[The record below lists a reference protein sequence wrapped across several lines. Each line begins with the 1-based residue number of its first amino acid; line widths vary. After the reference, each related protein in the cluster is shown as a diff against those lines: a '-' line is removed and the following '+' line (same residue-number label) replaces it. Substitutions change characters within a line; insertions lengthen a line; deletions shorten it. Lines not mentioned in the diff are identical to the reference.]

1 MKHFLALSVLAAP
14 AFAGQLEIITDADG
28 NRSLKSLGSATI
40 DLEAAAQAMSAAAN
54 PSQETVSDKKNNL
67 RRLSGKDSSS
77 TGTKERDLQ
86 QFFGKGEETDEPTPV
101 PTAYDNCFTVQY
113 VAMVSDIIEYSK
125 KTAVGTTYWF
135 PVYDPYLMKPVG
147 IYTEE
152 STETHYDECVTSG
165 AFLFEYQEGDGTYDS
180 MINTAS
186 TCTSTFSS
194 LTGGAGKFRCA
205 RGYQIFEDYTDSSK
219 LIKTTLSLCD
229 TPCFVEDKPDD
240 EYDDN

>member
-28 NRSLKSLGSATI
+28 NRRLQSLGSAAI
-40 DLEAAAQAMSAAAN
+40 DLEAAAQKMSAAAN
-54 PSQETVSDKKNNL
+54 LSQETVSDKKNNL

-86 QFFGKGEETDEPTPV
+86 FFGKGDETDEPTPV
-101 PTAYDNCFTVQY
+101 PTSYDNCFTVQY

-125 KTAVGTTYWF
+125 ETAVGTTYWF

-152 STETHYDECVTSG
+152 STSTHYDECVTSG

-186 TCTSTFSS
+186 TCTSTYSS

-205 RGYQIFEDYTDSSK
+205 RGYQVFEDYTDDSK

-229 TPCFVEDKPDD
+229 TPCFVEDKQDD